1 MVFYMKKDII
11 ICSLKN
17 RIGDLTEEWDAFKN
31 GVSEYK
37 RNAIGAYQNALTCY
51 HGKSLSAIERNE
63 KTECIR

>member
-1 MVFYMKKDII
+1 MKKVII

-17 RIGDLTEEWDAFKN
+17 KIDDLTEEWDAFNN

-37 RNAIGAYQNALTCY
+37 RIAIEAYQNALTYY

-63 KTECIR
+63 KTQCIRC